1 MALTVIDTYQV
12 VKNGEYDK
20 TIKLDDIVKIN
31 KDTVVMYKELELQFD
46 PNDTDSEDVAKAWLS
61 NGSVIIVKKNSI

>member
-20 TIKLDDIVKIN
+20 TIKSSDIVKIN
-31 KDTVVMYKELELQFD
+31 KDTVVMYKELNLHFD